1 MYSPPFLFKIV
12 FHESQKRKIDTN
24 KMSEDDEK
32 MCEENLRLQKMFEK
46 DELSKL
52 SPEFQQNV
60 LLIVG

>member
-1 MYSPPFLFKIV
+1 
-12 FHESQKRKIDTN
+12 
-24 KMSEDDEK
+24 MSEDDEK